1 MNACIRV
8 SSTCMERNTS
18 QDAVT
23 RAEELARRV
32 RDAQL
37 PVPGERVRIRRAAG
51 VSLLEFA
58 QTLRVSPMTVSRWER
73 GLASPP
79 LEQRVTYALL
89 LREVAAAT
97 ESGDAE

>member
-1 MNACIRV
+1 
-8 SSTCMERNTS
+8 MERNIS
-18 QDAVT
+18 QGAAT

-32 RDAQL
+32 RDARL
-37 PVPGERVRIRRAAG
+37 PAPGERVRIRRAAG

-58 QTLRVSPMTVSRWER
+58 RTLQVSPMTVSRWER

-97 ESGDAE
+97 TEETP

>member
-1 MNACIRV
+1 
-8 SSTCMERNTS
+8 MERNTS
-18 QDAVT
+18 QDAAT

-32 RDAQL
+32 RDARL

-51 VSLLEFA
+51 VSLGEFA
-58 QTLRVSPMTVSRWER
+58 RTLQVSPMTVSRWER

-97 ESGDAE
+97 APEREAT

>member
-1 MNACIRV
+1 
-8 SSTCMERNTS
+8 MERNTS
-18 QDAVT
+18 QDAAT

-32 RDAQL
+32 RDARL

-51 VSLLEFA
+51 VSLGEFA

-89 LREVAAAT
+89 LREIQAAT
-97 ESGDAE
+97 TAGETA